1 VKIYGNSQ
9 FTGRLLKTSG
19 WVLVNLKEEI
29 MSEFK
34 VGDIVVGRKSSN
46 QYYHTAK
53 NKGFVGEVISLTSD
67 GMIEVK
73 VLKSET
79 RFIGSCFWVGSRHF
93 KLKKDKFIEIE
104 IDMINRKSKRK
115 SKRKSASGDDLS
127 VIFGVD
133 FACVSIS
140 KEGHTIGILYIGK
153 DELTFKEANKVLNV
167 LGYKLVDSS
176 KKKEV
181 KEVEE
186 IKRDQI
192 KYGLAKRTLKE
203 I

>member
-53 NKGFVGEVISLTSD
+53 NKGFVGEIISLSSD
-67 GMIEVK
+67 GTIRVK
-73 VLKSET
+73 ILRSESGM
-79 RFIGSCFWVGSRHF
+79 IGSCFTVGARHF